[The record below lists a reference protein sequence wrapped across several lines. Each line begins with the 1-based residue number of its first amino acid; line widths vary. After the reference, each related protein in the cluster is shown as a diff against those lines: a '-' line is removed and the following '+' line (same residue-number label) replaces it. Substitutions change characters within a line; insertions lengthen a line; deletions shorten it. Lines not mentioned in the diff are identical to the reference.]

1 VGSAKFIGSMEYGRI
16 PYADSQYFVWIGDME
31 YGRIPAIGFIPE
43 KGEGKE
49 VLDVIIPRKRYNTT
63 DYPNLD
69 PNADG
74 QPIPLLFGHKS
85 NIIPVCIDTT
95 QLKYKICDESLG
107 GLYSIE
113 SITADGETLTPS
125 SDYTEDLVNCEFTL
139 TGTPKLSASTT
150 YYFVLEAD
158 FAIDG
163 SNYLQVAGTTVGYG
177 DGQAFEIDGAGNWTG
192 QSYDLN
198 FEIYG
203 KDDLESGSE
212 ELKVS
217 FVKWR
222 PSWGYYNFRDTT
234 TRTRIAQS
242 FVTPAGNDFYITRV
256 VLWFKKIGS
265 PSGTARIAILSQY
278 TPSEVQVGSK
288 SQQMGNKDV
297 SQFGDGGEQSARF
310 TLRSTPSEILVE
322 AKGYKNADSSLMT
335 NVSDILKKVLNDV
348 LDISDS
354 NLDLT
359 EFSNLKTDR
368 TQELAIYLDSETS
381 FQEFVERLE
390 ASCLFK
396 LIPTLNGKL
405 APIVFESGEPSGTP
419 HLRDE
424 YFVNFQMSQRIDTV
438 KYNYKIKYNE
448 NPAKRTFSVYETTSD
463 VAKYLYRN
471 EETLE
476 VETYLKNST
485 DAQNLA
491 SSLKSMYETPR
502 LEVYFSDFGIGYN
515 QVPTEKVKLTRD
527 RALYSNGQL
536 SAVLFRIREISKRS
550 NGLVEVR
557 AILDSQTY

>member
-16 PYADSQYFVWIGDME
+16 PYVDSQYFVWLGDME
-31 YGRIPAIGFIPE
+31 YGRIPAIGYIPY

-49 VLDVIIPRKRYNTT
+49 VLDVIIPRRRYNTT

-95 QLKYKICDESLG
+95 QLKYKICDENIG
-107 GLYSIE
+107 ELYSIE
-113 SITADGETLTPS
+113 KIEADGETLTPGT
-125 SDYTEDLVNCEFTL
+125 DYTEDLANCEFTL

-158 FAIDG
+158 FSIDG
-163 SNYLQVAGTTVGYG
+163 SNYLQVAKNSGYG
-177 DGQAFEIDGAGNWTG
+177 DGQAFEIDGGGSWTG
-192 QSYDLN
+192 KSYDLV

-203 KDDLESGSE
+203 KEDLDSGSE
-212 ELKVS
+212 ELKVRYIDWS
-217 FVKWR
+217 GWSYQ
-222 PSWGYYNFRDTT
+222 PFRDASA
-234 TRTRIAQS
+234 RTRIAQS
-242 FVTPAGNDFYITRV
+242 FTTPAGNDFYVTRV

-265 PSGTARIAILSQY
+265 PSGTAQIAILSQY
-278 TPSEVQVGSK
+278 SPSETQVGSK
-288 SQQMGNKDV
+288 SQQMGNKDI
-297 SQFGDGGEQSARF
+297 SQFSDGGAQSARF
-310 TLRSTPSEILVE
+310 TLRSAPSEILVE

-335 NVSDILKKVLNDV
+335 NVSDILKKVLNSV

-359 EFSNLKTDR
+359 EFSNLKSKR
-368 TQELAIYLDSETS
+368 TQELAIYLDSEMS

-396 LIPTLNGKL
+396 LIPTLDGKL

-424 YFVNFQMSQRIDTV
+424 YFVNFQMSQRVDTV
-438 KYNYKIKYNE
+438 KYNYKIKYDE

-476 VETYLKNST
+476 IETYLKNST

-515 QVPTEKVKLTRD
+515 QVPTEKVKLTRN
-527 RALYSNGQL
+527 RALYSNGKL
-536 SAVLFRIREISKRS
+536 STVLFRIREISKRS
-550 NGLVEVR
+550 DGLVEVR

>member
-1 VGSAKFIGSMEYGRI
+1 VGNIFIGSMEYGRI
-16 PYADSQYFVWIGDME
+16 PYIIAQYIWLGSME
-31 YGRIPAIGFIPE
+31 YGRIPAIGFIPYE
-43 KGEGKE
+43 GEGKE

-95 QLKYKICDESLG
+95 QLKYKICDENLG

-113 SITADGETLTPS
+113 SITADGETLTPG
-125 SDYTEDLVNCEFTL
+125 SDYTEDLANCEFTL

-158 FAIDG
+158 FSIDG
-163 SNYLQVAGTTVGYG
+163 SNYLQVAGNTGYA
-177 DGQAFEIDGAGNWTG
+177 DGQAFEIDGGGNWSA
-192 QSYDLN
+192 QSYDLV

-203 KDDLESGSE
+203 KDDLDSGEE
-212 ELKVS
+212 ELKVRYVDWS
-217 FVKWR
+217 G
-222 PSWGYYNFRDTT
+222 WGYRNFRDASA
-234 TRTRIAQS
+234 RTRIAQS
-242 FVTPAGNDFYITRV
+242 FTTPAGNDFYVTRI
-256 VLWFKKIGS
+256 VLWFKPIGS

-278 TPSEVQVGSK
+278 SPSETQVGSK
-288 SQQMGNKDV
+288 SQQMGNKDI
-297 SQFGDGGEQSARF
+297 SEFGDGGSQSARF

-359 EFSNLKTDR
+359 EFSNLKTKR
-368 TQELAIYLDSETS
+368 TQELAIYLDSEMS

-396 LIPTLNGKL
+396 LIPTLDGKL

-424 YFVNFQMSQRIDTV
+424 YFVNFQMSQRVDTV
-438 KYNYKIKYNE
+438 KYNYKIKYDE
-448 NPAKRTFSVYETTSD
+448 NPAKRTFSVYEITSD

-476 VETYLKNST
+476 VETYLKKLT

-527 RALYSNGQL
+527 RALYSSGQL